1 MVNFDE
7 FVVMQEGFL
16 NKLNLAVDK
25 IIHEKKSMN
34 LDYDYIERALKLMV
48 NNRNAKMSPVSTVV
62 PIKKEEM
69 IKTSLEF
76 FESIDEELYQ
86 KVIDIVLANNNDIKL
101 NIYNVHSIN
110 DFRKKDE
117 NNFLKYT
124 TYGVVQNSYGCALVN
139 IPTSSELTKK
149 EANIINK
156 NNPTLED
163 LYLIVHEL
171 SHLLDLNLEI
181 GKTTKKEIAGEQEI
195 YEDNI
200 TRELTAEATAIAFE
214 GLLSDYLLENKAYP
228 KAAIQQISNRRI
240 NSCLQKARTVY
251 AKLILAREKEE
262 KGKISLDFIENNMR
276 NYGLSVQGVRGIANN
291 IVNYPDDILM
301 QNRYA
306 IGGLIAPTIVKT
318 YKEKGAEPIK
328 AYLEYAKQCD
338 LKLALNQIGMQ
349 LDNEGIERLNSNFKE
364 YKQLYDIERDER

>member
-1 MVNFDE
+1 M
-7 FVVMQEGFL
+7 
-16 NKLNLAVDK
+16 
-25 IIHEKKSMN
+25 
-34 LDYDYIERALKLMV
+34 
-48 NNRNAKMSPVSTVV
+48 
-62 PIKKEEM
+62 
-69 IKTSLEF
+69 
-76 FESIDEELYQ
+76 
-86 KVIDIVLANNNDIKL
+86 
-101 NIYNVHSIN
+101 
-110 DFRKKDE
+110 
-117 NNFLKYT
+117 KYT

-171 SHLLDLNLEI
+171 SHILDLNLEI

-251 AKLILAREKEE
+251 TKLILAREKEE